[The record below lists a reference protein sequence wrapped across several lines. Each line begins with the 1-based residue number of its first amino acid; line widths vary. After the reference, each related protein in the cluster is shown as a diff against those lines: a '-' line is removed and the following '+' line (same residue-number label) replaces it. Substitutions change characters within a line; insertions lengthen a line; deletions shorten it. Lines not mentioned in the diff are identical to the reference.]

1 MTKEYDE
8 LLVGSIV
15 RVSCSNAYL
24 DGKMGT
30 LLMKEEDEGIIFG
43 TCVLIDGAVYGFLRE
58 EVSALEPH
66 QF

>member
-8 LLVGSIV
+8 LLIGSIV
-15 RVSCSNAYL
+15 RVNCDNSYL

-58 EVSALEPH
+58 EVSTLESS